1 MTSEWQVFGE
11 QASVSYEVMAD
22 VGRALMGNPPRHHEW
37 VKFNED
43 RTAYQVGPHVAE
55 EPQS

>member
-1 MTSEWQVFGE
+1 MSEWQVFGE
-11 QASVSYEVMAD
+11 QASVSYEVLVD
-22 VGRALMGNPPRHHEW
+22 VGYALRGMSPRYHEW

-55 EPQS
+55 EPM